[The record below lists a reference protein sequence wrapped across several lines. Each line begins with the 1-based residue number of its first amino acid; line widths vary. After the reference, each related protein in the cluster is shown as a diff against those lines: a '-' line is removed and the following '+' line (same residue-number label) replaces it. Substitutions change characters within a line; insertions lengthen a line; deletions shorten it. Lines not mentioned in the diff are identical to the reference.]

1 MAGVARSRHG
11 TNAPA
16 ASRALAEYTPEFYWW
31 ELMEMTRRFLLV
43 GLYVVVPFHPGSIM
57 QLAIANLT
65 AIVYLCL
72 QLQA

>member
-1 MAGVARSRHG
+1 
-11 TNAPA
+11 
-16 ASRALAEYTPEFYWW
+16 
-31 ELMEMTRRFLLV
+31 MEMTRRFLLV
-43 GLYVVVPFHPGSIM
+43 GLYVVEPFHPGSIM